1 MACLLQADAAHR
13 PRHADSAGEPCMSA
27 CPWPCGT
34 PVLGGR
40 ALLTKLG
47 SPDVH
52 LLKLGPGGHQHRRA
66 RENSPE
72 KRSYPRPPAF
82 S

>member
-1 MACLLQADAAHR
+1 
-13 PRHADSAGEPCMSA
+13 MSA

-34 PVLGGR
+34 PVLGAGR
-40 ALLTKLG
+40 LSTKLG

-52 LLKLGPGGHQHRRA
+52 LLKLGPGGHQHRA

-82 S
+82 LVELVNLGHQDHARGEAWSGVW